1 MGKPVETSLG
11 TVTEHPPAQPRYAL
25 LSVFDKTGI
34 SNLAH
39 VLQRTGHTIVSSGGT
54 YNALVKDGL
63 EGVIPID
70 EITGNPRDSF
80 DGRMKTI
87 SFAIEGGILFDR
99 RNPSHVQQ
107 ASELGVPQIDVVV
120 CNLYPFEDAIAKPG
134 ATKEDA
140 IHNIDVGGPTMVR
153 AAAKNHDSV
162 LVVVDPVDYAQVS
175 EALLNDGVDSELRQR
190 LAARAF
196 GHLSVYDSVIA
207 RYLNKEAFP
216 KEMTTPL
223 RLIDRLRYGEN
234 PDQIAALYQVAG
246 TNSPMARLE
255 RLVGQSPSETNIGDI
270 AWGIEAVR
278 QFREPAAA
286 VIKHHTP
293 CGLATASSMREAL
306 ERAIEADPVSAFGG
320 VVVLNGRMNRE
331 TAQAVAFFREKH
343 GQMDIIAAPIVD
355 PDATELLH
363 QVRKRTGIY
372 QFGEIPT
379 SRTEE
384 YDVRVFPGVEV
395 HQTFPG
401 MFSTD
406 QWEVVTKTRPTD
418 HQLEQMAFAWR
429 AVGAVRS
436 NAVLVADREI
446 PMTRGIGSG
455 QTSRVG
461 ATEIALGQAAPHAR
475 GGILASD
482 SFFPFDDSVKK
493 AAEYEIGAIIQQG
506 SSINDQA
513 SIDAANAAGI
523 PMVFTHSRA
532 FRH

>member
-1 MGKPVETSLG
+1 MGKTAEVLG
-11 TVTEHPPAQPRYAL
+11 AVTEHSPAQPRYAL
-25 LSVFDKTGI
+25 LSVFNKTGI
-34 SNLAH
+34 TDMAR
-39 VLQRTGHTIVSSGGT
+39 VLQRTGYTIISSGGT
-54 YNALVKDGL
+54 YNALVKDGV
-63 EGVIPID
+63 EGVVPIE

-80 DGRMKTI
+80 SGRMKTI

-99 RNPSHVQQ
+99 DDPTHTQQ
-107 ASELGVPQIDVVV
+107 AAELAVPQIDVVV
-120 CNLYPFEDAIAKPG
+120 CNLYPFEQTISQVG
-134 ATKEDA
+134 VTKEEA

-162 LVVVDPVDYAQVS
+162 LVVVDPEDYPQVS
-175 EALLNDGVDSELRQR
+175 EALINNRVVPELRQR

-196 GHLSVYDSVIA
+196 GHLSLYDSIIA
-207 RYLNKEAFP
+207 RYLNEEQFP
-216 KEMTTPL
+216 RELTTPL
-223 RLIDRLRYGEN
+223 RLVERLRYGEN
-234 PDQIAALYQVAG
+234 PGQIAALYQVVG
-246 TNSPMARLE
+246 TNSPLAKLE
-255 RLVGQSPSETNIGDI
+255 RLAGQDPSETNIGDI
-270 AWGIEAVR
+270 AWGIETVR
-278 QFREPAAA
+278 QFQEPAAA

-293 CGLATASSMREAL
+293 CGLAIAGSMREAL

-331 TAQAVAFFREKH
+331 TAEAVASFRKQH

-379 SRTEE
+379 SRTEK
-384 YDVRVFPGVEV
+384 YDVKVFAGVEV

-401 MFSTD
+401 KFSTD

-418 HQLEQMAFAWR
+418 HQLEQMEFAWK

-461 ATEIALGQAAPHAR
+461 ATEIALRQAASHAR

-523 PMVFTHSRA
+523 TMVFTHSRA